1 MRVIKSVKDEKGH
14 IKLYKKVKSS
24 VRNLKTWM
32 WIQVFIGNFL
42 VSLIKAKLPNELGL
56 IISRKIETE
65 VWLLAVLL
73 KVH

>member
-1 MRVIKSVKDEKGH
+1 MRVIKSVNDEKGY

-32 WIQVFIGNFL
+32 WIQVFIGNLL
-42 VSLIKAKLPNELGL
+42 VPLIKAKLANELGL
-56 IISRKIETE
+56 IISRKIEIE
-65 VWLLAVLL
+65 VWLLSVLL

>member
-1 MRVIKSVKDEKGH
+1 MNDEKGH

-32 WIQVFIGNFL
+32 WIQVFIGNLL
-42 VSLIKAKLPNELGL
+42 VTLIKAKLPNELGL

-65 VWLLAVLL
+65 VWLLSVLL